1 MIRGRVVSAAVAVV
15 VAAGMLGA
23 LPRPVTAHALL
34 RSSDPA
40 ANSVV
45 QTAPSVIT
53 MTFTEPPDPR
63 LSRVSVLDA
72 NGANHATG
80 PLAVAGDPATVRVPV
95 GHLAPGVYTVA
106 WRTVS
111 AVDGHVVG
119 GSFAFGVGVTSAAVA
134 EAADAGSSAPSASA
148 AGASTGTVLAHWL
161 LYVGLLGL
169 LGTAFAGSVVLGEAT
184 ATLRGLVAAAWLL
197 AVVGT
202 AAFIA
207 GEASD
212 AGVGVGGIVGTSL
225 GASALL
231 RSIPI
236 VLASA
241 PVAVLLRA
249 RRARRGSLA
258 VLAVL
263 AGAALLVDAATS
275 HAGADPL
282 APASVAIQW
291 LHLALAGIW
300 LGGLAALLAQV
311 RGAPSES
318 KARAARRFAA
328 WATLGLAAVALTG
341 IVRAVAEVGTVSALL
356 ETAYG
361 RLVLVKG
368 ALLAGLAMLGAV
380 NHFRSVPRANLRLLR
395 RVGSG
400 EVLLGIAVLL
410 AASQL
415 GSLEPPA
422 RAAAAEAASVP
433 TSVVLTGADY
443 ATTVKLRL
451 EVSPGT
457 AGFNR
462 FTVQVSDY
470 DSGAPVAA
478 TRLALTF
485 QPTGRADVGAS
496 DLDLQAATPGTY
508 AGSGANLSLAGPWD
522 VTALVARGLATVEV
536 PLRLTVAAPPQ
547 RVDVSRVPG
556 APTLYT
562 VHLTGGDSVQVYLD
576 PGTPGHNDFHITFFD
591 AQGGGLA
598 VNDMAA
604 TVAVAGHAPQP
615 LQLRFLGPGHKV
627 ASLDVGAVRQTFVIT
642 ATAPDGTPLRAQLD
656 ITPGT

>member
-1 MIRGRVVSAAVAVV
+1 MIRRWVAAGALAAL

-23 LPRPVTAHALL
+23 LPRLAIAHALL

-45 QTAPSVIT
+45 QTAPSVVT
-53 MTFTEPPDPR
+53 MTFTEAPDPR

-80 PLAVAGDPATVRVPV
+80 SFQPTADPATLRVPI

-119 GSFAFGVGVTSAAVA
+119 GSFAFGIGVTSAAVA
-134 EAADAGSSAPSASA
+134 GASEASSSAPSASA
-148 AGASTGTVLAHWL
+148 AGSSTGTVLAHWL
-161 LYVGLLGL
+161 VYVGLLAL
-169 LGTAFAGSVVLGEAT
+169 LGAAFAGSVVLGETT
-184 ATLRGLVAAAWLL
+184 AALRRLVVGAWLL
-197 AVVGT
+197 AGVGT

-207 GEASD
+207 GQASD
-212 AGVGVGGIVGTSL
+212 ASVGIGGIVGTSL
-225 GASALL
+225 GGSALL

-236 VLASA
+236 LLASA
-241 PVAVLLRA
+241 PLAVLLRA
-249 RRARRGSLA
+249 GRAWRGSLA
-258 VLAVL
+258 LLAVIA
-263 AGAALLVDAATS
+263 AGALLVDAATS

-282 APASVAIQW
+282 APASIAIQW
-291 LHLALAGIW
+291 LHLGLAGIW
-300 LGGLAALLAQV
+300 LGGLGALLVRV
-311 RGAPSES
+311 RGAPSDA
-318 KARAARRFAA
+318 KAQAARRFAA
-328 WATLGLAAVALTG
+328 WATLGLAVVALTG
-341 IVRAVAEVGTVSALL
+341 VVRAVVEVGTVSALFD
-356 ETAYG
+356 TTYG
-361 RLVLVKG
+361 RLVLLKG
-368 ALLAGLAMLGAV
+368 VLLGMLALLGAV
-380 NHFRSVPRANLRLLR
+380 NHFRSVPRANLRLLQ
-395 RVGSG
+395 RVGGG
-400 EVLLGIAVLL
+400 EVLLGVAVLL

-462 FTVQVSDY
+462 FTAHVSDY

-478 TRLALTF
+478 TRMALTF
-485 QPTGRADVGAS
+485 QPAGRADVGAS
-496 DLDLQAATPGTY
+496 DLDLQPGTPGTY

-522 VTALVARGLATVEV
+522 VTVLVERGLASVEV
-536 PLRLTVAAPPQ
+536 PLHVTVAAPPQ

-598 VNDMAA
+598 VTDMAA
-604 TVAVAGHAPQP
+604 TVATAGGAPRP

-627 ASLDVGAVRQTFVIT
+627 ASLEVGAVRQTFTIS